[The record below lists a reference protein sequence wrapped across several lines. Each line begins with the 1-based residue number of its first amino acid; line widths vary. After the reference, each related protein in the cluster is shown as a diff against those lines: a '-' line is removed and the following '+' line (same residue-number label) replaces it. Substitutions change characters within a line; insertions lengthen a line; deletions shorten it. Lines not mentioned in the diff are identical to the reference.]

1 MRSLHDGQIQT
12 RFTHNCQLD
21 IHMNVQKDRNSL
33 LSANRMTSDRHK
45 GHFPFPAFCIFTKH
59 LTQNKWPQASLIG
72 LNAIEVQIKQA

>member
-12 RFTHNCQLD
+12 RFAHSCQPD
-21 IHMNVQKDRNSL
+21 IHMNEYEDRNSL
-33 LSANRMTSDRHK
+33 LSANRITSDRQR

-72 LNAIEVQIKQA
+72 LNAIEVHIKQA